1 MQIVKNHP
9 SLPIQCRNDGAVLIP
24 PDGRRFK
31 TFRWTFGSS
40 DMSYGYRRVKYR
52 GKFYRVHRLICEA
65 FHGPAPEDKPFV
77 DSVRSALRC
86 EHRDRSRGG
95 CAAPRPEQPSARQ
108 CDCPRTWLRG
118 CTSDRPRSRCLCCS
132 CCSPSHD
139 NLAQRQVGN
148 RTRYH
153 HDAHIDDSLGKL
165 RSLWHD
171 GYASASRW

>member
-40 DMSYGYRRVKYR
+40 DMSYGYRHVKYH

-77 DSVRSALRC
+77 DHINRVRDDNRPENLRWASSKENSDNRGCVGESAAKYEVRSWDKR
-86 EHRDRSRGG
+86 
-95 CAAPRPEQPSARQ
+95 AAYNRAYYKAYSAEKRAQGLTWRKGPDGKYGWFPLKLPRK
-108 CDCPRTWLRG
+108 
-118 CTSDRPRSRCLCCS
+118 CTETHLESTI
-132 CCSPSHD
+132 
-139 NLAQRQVGN
+139 AV
-148 RTRYH
+148 
-153 HDAHIDDSLGKL
+153 
-165 RSLWHD
+165 
-171 GYASASRW
+171 